1 MDTYSRLTTLYGN
14 LYNRKGIP
22 FWMLTP
28 ARRIVRS
35 LANKKIPS
43 FFAKEASTKPK
54 QRSLCADRKVV
65 VSLTSFPSRLEKLWL
80 VIESLL
86 RQTCPPDKIVL
97 WLCTDEVSSL
107 EEVPASVR
115 KEQET
120 GIFEIRFVPESFRS
134 HLKYYHAFKEFPED
148 IVITVDDDIIY
159 HPRTI
164 ECLLEEHLKHPDAII
179 TNLAREVKYTNG
191 QLSEYNS
198 WPQLNGYLD
207 SEEVFLLGYGG
218 VLYSTPPLCP
228 EVLNWQAFTS
238 VCKLA
243 DDVWLNAIAR
253 IKGIKVI
260 CNSSQIIFIEIKNNN
275 TVRLKYKNVG
285 SSMNDQQIVAVDT
298 YCKQTFGRSVFDIHN
313 RQ

>member
-35 LANKKIPS
+35 LANKKIPE

-107 EEVPASVR
+107 EEVPASLR

-218 VLYSTPPLCP
+218 VLYSTPPYAQKCLTGRR
-228 EVLNWQAFTS
+228 LQAY
-238 VCKLA
+238 V
-243 DDVWLNAIAR
+243 N
-253 IKGIKVI
+253 
-260 CNSSQIIFIEIKNNN
+260 
-275 TVRLKYKNVG
+275 
-285 SSMNDQQIVAVDT
+285 
-298 YCKQTFGRSVFDIHN
+298 
-313 RQ
+313 